1 MKYTYPV
8 RSELDRTT
16 VDRVVAI
23 DLNDN
28 NNIVDNSSNNNKPTV
43 VDKY

>member
-8 RSELDRTT
+8 RNELDQTT

>member
-8 RSELDRTT
+8 CSELDQTT